1 MMQKQFLDVIS
12 FHQVA
17 IHVKSERKGIMRRK
31 CSVILS
37 VLFLCVV
44 FVGCATKKMVY
55 TPYDLNTPLAAG
67 QFIQK
72 TDNFVLLFDK
82 SSSMDDPYSRTTR
95 LELAKDVVKRMAA
108 TIPNLKLNAGLR
120 TFWNDETKLVYGM
133 ASYDKRNFLK
143 PLKCIMWGSGNTPM
157 AKATLAAG
165 NDMAALTGN
174 SAIII
179 VSDFEHIENLD
190 DMRPKNVMAAVAK
203 LKEQYGSRL
212 CIYTVQVGNAP
223 KGKNIA
229 QEIVKDAGCGASVNA
244 DDLGTAAAMGAFVE
258 KIFLGPGMAAG
269 VMKAAAAASGQSSL
283 KGVSATIH
291 FDFDKSAIKP
301 AYKKTIA
308 DFAAVLV
315 KNPDAKVVIDGYT
328 DYIGTDK
335 YNIGLS
341 DRRAKSFKKA
351 LVKKYGIDAS
361 RITIKGFGKTDP
373 IAPNKTSKGRY
384 ENRRATAIIE

>member
-1 MMQKQFLDVIS
+1 
-12 FHQVA
+12 
-17 IHVKSERKGIMRRK
+17 MRRK
-31 CSVILS
+31 WSVILS
-37 VLFLCVV
+37 VIFLCVA
-44 FVGCATKKMVY
+44 FVGCATQKMVY
-55 TPYDLNTPLAAG
+55 KPYDLNTPLAAG

-72 TDNFVLLFDK
+72 TDNFVVLFDK
-82 SSSMDDPYSRTTR
+82 SSSMDDPYAGTTR

-120 TFWNDETKLVYGM
+120 TFWNDDTKLVYGM
-133 ASYDKRNFLK
+133 ASYEKGNFLK
-143 PLKCIMWGSGNTPM
+143 PLDCIMWGSGNTPM
-157 AKATLAAG
+157 AKAILAAG
-165 NDMAALTGN
+165 NDMASLTGN

-190 DMRPKNVMAAVAK
+190 DMIPKNVMAAVAK
-203 LKEQYGSRL
+203 LKEQYGNRL
-212 CIYTVQVGNAP
+212 CIYPVMVGNAP
-223 KGKNIA
+223 KGKSIA
-229 QEIVKDAGCGASVNA
+229 REIAKDAGCGASVNA

-258 KIFLGPGMAAG
+258 KIFLGPAKETG
-269 VMKAAAAASGQSSL
+269 VMKAEEAKTAADAGQSSV
-283 KGVSATIH
+283 KGVTATIH

-301 AYKKTIA
+301 AFKKTIA

-328 DYIGTDK
+328 DYIGTAK
-335 YNIGLS
+335 YNIALS
-341 DRRAKSFKKA
+341 DRRANSFKKV

-361 RITIKGFGKTDP
+361 RIRIKGFGKTDF

>member
-1 MMQKQFLDVIS
+1 
-12 FHQVA
+12 
-17 IHVKSERKGIMRRK
+17 MRRK
-31 CSVILS
+31 WSLILS
-37 VLFLCVV
+37 VMFLFVA
-44 FVGCATKKMVY
+44 FVGCATQKMVY
-55 TPYDLNTPLAAG
+55 KPYDLNTPLAAG
-67 QFIQK
+67 QFVQK
-72 TDNFVLLFDK
+72 ADNFVVLFDK
-82 SSSMDDPYSRTTR
+82 SSSMDDPYARTTR
-95 LELAKDVVKRMAA
+95 MELAKDVVNRMAA

-133 ASYDKRNFLK
+133 ASYDKGNFIK
-143 PLKCIMWGSGNTPM
+143 PLDCIIWGSGNTPM
-157 AKATLAAG
+157 AKAILAAG

-190 DMRPKNVMAAVAK
+190 DMIPKNVMAAVASLNK
-203 LKEQYGSRL
+203 QYGSRL
-212 CIYTVQVGNAP
+212 CIYPVQVGNAP
-223 KGKNIA
+223 KGKIIA
-229 QEIVKDAGCGASVNA
+229 QEIVKVAGCGANVNA

-258 KIFLGPGMAAG
+258 KIFLGPAPGSKGEVGG
-269 VMKAAAAASGQSSL
+269 VIKAEAAAGQSSV

-291 FDFDKSAIKP
+291 FDFDKSAVKP
-301 AYKKTIA
+301 AFKKTIA

-328 DYIGTDK
+328 DYIGTVN
-335 YNIGLS
+335 YNLALS
-341 DRRAKSFKKA
+341 DRRAKSFKKV

-361 RITIKGFGKTDP
+361 RIRIKGFGETDP

>member
-1 MMQKQFLDVIS
+1 
-12 FHQVA
+12 
-17 IHVKSERKGIMRRK
+17 
-31 CSVILS
+31 
-37 VLFLCVV
+37 
-44 FVGCATKKMVY
+44 MVY
-55 TPYDLNTPLAAG
+55 KPYDLNTPLAAG

-82 SSSMDDPYSRTTR
+82 SSSMDDAYARTTR
-95 LELAKDVVKRMAA
+95 MELAKDVVKRMAA

-120 TFWNDETKLVYGM
+120 TFWNDDTKLVYGM

-157 AKATLAAG
+157 AKAILAAG
-165 NDMAALTGN
+165 NDMASLTGN

-190 DMRPKNVMAAVAK
+190 DMRPQNVMAAVAK

-212 CIYTVQVGNAP
+212 CIYPVQVGNAP
-223 KGKNIA
+223 KGKIIA

-244 DDLGTAAAMGAFVE
+244 DELGTAAAMGAFVE
-258 KIFLGPGMAAG
+258 KIFLGPAQGE
-269 VMKAAAAASGQSSL
+269 VVTSMKAEAAAAAGQSSA

-301 AYKKTIA
+301 AFKKTIA
-308 DFAAVLV
+308 DFAALLV

-335 YNIGLS
+335 YNMGLS
-341 DRRAKSFKKA
+341 DRRAKSFKKV

-361 RITIKGFGKTDP
+361 RIRIKGFGKTDP

>member
-1 MMQKQFLDVIS
+1 M
-12 FHQVA
+12 
-17 IHVKSERKGIMRRK
+17 
-31 CSVILS
+31 S

-44 FVGCATKKMVY
+44 FAGCATKKMAY
-55 TPYDLNTPLAAG
+55 TPYDLNTPLASG

-82 SSSMDDPYSRTTR
+82 SSSMDDPYARTTR
-95 LELAKDVVKRMAA
+95 IELAKDVVNRMAA

-133 ASYDKRNFLK
+133 ASYDKGNFLK
-143 PLKCIMWGSGNTPM
+143 PLCNIFWGSGNTPM
-157 AKATLAAG
+157 AKAILAAG
-165 NDMAALTGN
+165 NDLAPFTGN

-179 VSDFEHIENLD
+179 VSDFEHIENVD

-203 LKEQYGSRL
+203 LKEQYGNRL
-212 CIYTVQVGNAP
+212 CIYPVQVGNAP
-223 KGKNIA
+223 KGKIIA

-244 DDLGTAAAMGAFVE
+244 DELGSAAAMGAFVE
-258 KIFLGPGMAAG
+258 KIFLGPAKGEVVATMRAE
-269 VMKAAAAASGQSSL
+269 AAAGQSSV
-283 KGVSATIH
+283 KGMSATIH

-301 AYKKTIA
+301 AFKKTIA

-315 KNPDAKVVIDGYT
+315 NNPDAKVVIDGYT

-361 RITIKGFGKTDP
+361 RIRIKGFGKTDP

>member
-1 MMQKQFLDVIS
+1 
-12 FHQVA
+12 
-17 IHVKSERKGIMRRK
+17 MRRK
-31 CSVILS
+31 WSVILS

-55 TPYDLNTPLAAG
+55 TPFDLNTPLASG
-67 QFIQK
+67 QLIQK
-72 TDNFVLLFDK
+72 TDNFVLLFDS
-82 SSSMDDPYSRTTR
+82 SSSMDDPYAGTTR
-95 LELAKDVVKRMAA
+95 MELAKNVVKRMAA

-157 AKATLAAG
+157 AKAILAAG
-165 NDMAALTGN
+165 NDMASLTGN

-190 DMRPKNVMAAVAK
+190 DMRPQNVMAAVAK

-212 CIYTVQVGNAP
+212 CIYPVQVGNAP
-223 KGKNIA
+223 KGKIIA
-229 QEIVKDAGCGASVNA
+229 QEIVKDTGCGASVNA
-244 DDLGTAAAMGAFVE
+244 DELGTAAAMGAFVE
-258 KIFLGPGMAAG
+258 KVFLGPGMAAG
-269 VMKAAAAASGQSSL
+269 VMKAEAAAAAGQSSV
-283 KGVSATIH
+283 KVVSATIH

-301 AYKKTIA
+301 AYRKTIA

-315 KNPDAKVVIDGYT
+315 NNPDAKVVIDGYT
-328 DYIGTDK
+328 DYIGTVK

-341 DRRAKSFKKA
+341 DRRAQSFKRA

-361 RITIKGFGKTDP
+361 RIRIKGFGKTDP

>member
-1 MMQKQFLDVIS
+1 
-12 FHQVA
+12 
-17 IHVKSERKGIMRRK
+17 MRRK
-31 CSVILS
+31 WSVILS
-37 VLFLCVV
+37 VLFLCVA
-44 FVGCATKKMVY
+44 FVGCSTQKMAY
-55 TPYDLNTPLAAG
+55 KPYDLNTPLAAG

-72 TDNFVLLFDK
+72 TDNFVVLFDR
-82 SSSMDDPYSRTTR
+82 SSSMDDPYAGTIR
-95 LELAKDVVKRMAA
+95 LELAKKVVKRMAA

-143 PLKCIMWGSGNTPM
+143 PLRCIMWGSGNTPM
-157 AKATLAAG
+157 AKAILAAG
-165 NDMAALTGN
+165 NDMASLTGN

-179 VSDFEHIENLD
+179 VSDFEHLENLD
-190 DMRPKNVMAAVAK
+190 DMIPKNVMAAVAK
-203 LKEQYGSRL
+203 LKEQYGNRL
-212 CIYTVQVGNAP
+212 CIYPVQVGNAP
-223 KGKNIA
+223 KGKIIA
-229 QEIVKDAGCGASVNA
+229 QEIVKAAGCGASVNT

-258 KIFLGPGMAAG
+258 KIFLGPATGSKGEVGGA
-269 VMKAAAAASGQSSL
+269 MKAEAAAAAGQSSVQ
-283 KGVSATIH
+283 GISATIH

-301 AYKKTIA
+301 AFKKTIA

-328 DYIGTDK
+328 DNIGTDK
-335 YNIGLS
+335 YNLGLS
-341 DRRAKSFKKA
+341 NRRANSFKKA

-361 RITIKGFGKTDP
+361 RIRIKGFGETDP

>member
-1 MMQKQFLDVIS
+1 
-12 FHQVA
+12 
-17 IHVKSERKGIMRRK
+17 MRRK
-31 CSVILS
+31 WSVILS
-37 VLFLCVV
+37 VMFLCVI
-44 FVGCATKKMVY
+44 FVGCATKKMAY
-55 TPYDLNTPLAAG
+55 TPYDLNTPLASG

-72 TDNFVLLFDK
+72 TDNFVVLFDK
-82 SSSMDDPYSRTTR
+82 SSSMDDAYARTTR
-95 LELAKDVVKRMAA
+95 MELAKDVVNRMAA

-133 ASYDKRNFLK
+133 ASYDKGKFLK
-143 PLKCIMWGSGNTPM
+143 PLDCIMWGSGNTPM
-157 AKATLAAG
+157 AKAILGAG
-165 NDMAALTGN
+165 NDMASFKGN

-179 VSDFEHIENLD
+179 VSDFEHLEGLD
-190 DMRPKNVMAAVAK
+190 DMRPQNVMAAVAK
-203 LKEQYGSRL
+203 LKEQYGARL
-212 CIYTVQVGNAP
+212 CIYPIQVGNAP
-223 KGKNIA
+223 KGKIIA

-244 DDLGTAAAMGAFVE
+244 DELGTAAAMGAFVE
-258 KIFLGPGMAAG
+258 KIFLGPAQGEVVAS
-269 VMKAAAAASGQSSL
+269 MKAEAAAAAAGQSSA

-301 AYKKTIA
+301 AFKKTIA
-308 DFAAVLV
+308 DFAALLV

-341 DRRAKSFKKA
+341 DRRAKSFKKV

-361 RITIKGFGKTDP
+361 RIRIKGFGKTDP